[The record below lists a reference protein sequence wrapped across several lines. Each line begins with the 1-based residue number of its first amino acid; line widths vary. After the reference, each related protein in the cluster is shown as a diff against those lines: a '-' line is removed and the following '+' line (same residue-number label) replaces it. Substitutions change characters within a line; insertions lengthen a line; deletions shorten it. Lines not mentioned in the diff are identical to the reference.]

1 MLITE
6 QNGIYVTVPV
16 SVGHPTATTSVNL
29 QETFFCLY
37 KLEQAEKAEK
47 AKKCQS
53 DLFFPKKLISGYLL
67 KAKKPKKVLK
77 SYQKL

>member
-1 MLITE
+1 MHISKPARNFFLLV
-6 QNGIYVTVPV
+6 Q
-16 SVGHPTATTSVNL
+16 ACTSL
-29 QETFFCLY
+29 H

-47 AKKCQS
+47 AEKCQS
-53 DLFFPKKLISGYLL
+53 DLFFPKKLILSYLL

>member
-1 MLITE
+1 MRRNTKNQL
-6 QNGIYVTVPV
+6 V
-16 SVGHPTATTSVNL
+16 SSVNL

-47 AKKCQS
+47 AEKCQS
-53 DLFFPKKLISGYLL
+53 DLFFTKKLTLGYLL
-67 KAKKPKKVLK
+67 KAKKTKKGLK